1 MNNQQ
6 DFLIVDTEGKHQVNE
21 IAVINSQGN
30 LIYEAFVQEYAAH
43 DHIKL
48 NRKPLQQ
55 IILEFNNLAQN
66 KLLICHHADHDFQVL
81 QNSFIAVEV
90 PWQNFQFA
98 CTYKLAKKYFPN
110 LISYSLEYLSKKLNL
125 KVKQKYFNSQQAH
138 SARYDAEFTYQLYWK
153 VMEEI
158 TIKRLQNQP
167 NPFGS
172 SRVDTPFQ
180 EHLDLTSI
188 YNNQFATLKSIITDI
203 KYDQNHQSKG
213 VIVIGEPGTGK
224 THLMMRLAQ
233 EVLEVNRLL
242 FIRQPNNPDA
252 VIYHTYSRILESLI
266 EKVTQSNYTQLEY
279 LLANSF
285 RKIIQNNL
293 IDNTNQKDQF
303 ILAATQTNPLEL
315 YDSLGTDGTQ
325 KKRDY
330 WQHIE
335 KRTLEWWLEH
345 YGGAGYSLEIIKGI
359 IKFCSYSDFNY
370 KKLVTRWLAADELA
384 PEELDKIKLNNW
396 NEEIS
401 KENFSLEA
409 IAVLSKLSL
418 LDEPLIIIFDQ
429 LEGLGLK
436 HHEKL
441 LLSFGEAIKE
451 IFTHVPNS
459 LIIFNLFPSRWQH
472 FQQIL
477 DGSIVDR
484 ISQYQV
490 TLEKPNYSDLEQIL
504 QLKAAIIDLDVK
516 TLFTEQELVNILA
529 GNSIRAVL
537 NRAADYY
544 RYKVNQIPLP
554 QLSSQSLT
562 HSLASEETILP
573 RIEKLEQQFT
583 QLQKL
588 LANLAQAFSGFTN
601 TLAVTNKQELQSNEP
616 NNYPTNQEVID
627 YLETQKKL
635 LEQDYDKLQIIS
647 DSDDIGKLKTIIE
660 AFQTIV
666 NLEIDHLRL
675 GKKKIPDHLV
685 VKKTNYTLVIGFL
698 QIDGTAFTTRIKNFN
713 ELVIN
718 HKEIRFLLLRD
729 NRKPKLTGKVAQEEI
744 TKLNNSANGKF
755 SLIDRDNRI
764 SFEVIYRL
772 VTDIYNRDFDVS
784 LVEAFNALKQQL
796 NNYWLIKLMQ

>member
-6 DFLIVDTEGKHQVNE
+6 YFLIVDTEGKHQVNE

-30 LIYEAFVQEYAAH
+30 LIYEAFAQEYATH

-81 QNSFIAVEV
+81 QNSFIAVKV

-125 KVKQKYFNSQQAH
+125 KVKDKYFNSQQAH
-138 SARYDAEFTYQLYWK
+138 SARYDAEFTYQLYRK
-153 VMEEI
+153 IMEEI

-172 SRVDTPFQ
+172 SRVDSPFQ

-203 KYDQNHQSKG
+203 KYEQNHQSKG

-285 RKIIQNNL
+285 KKIIQNNL
-293 IDNTNQKDQF
+293 IDNSNQKDQY
-303 ILAATQTNPLEL
+303 ILAATQTNPLDL
-315 YDSLGTDGTQ
+315 YNSLGADGTQ

-335 KRTLEWWLEH
+335 KRTLEWWLQH

-401 KENFSLEA
+401 QENFSLEA

-490 TLEKPNYSDLEQIL
+490 ILEKPNSSDLEQIL
-504 QLKAAIIDLDVK
+504 QLKAAIINLDVK
-516 TLFTEQELVNILA
+516 TLFTEQELVDILA

-554 QLSSQSLT
+554 QLSSQ
-562 HSLASEETILP
+562 SLASEETILP

-601 TLAVTNKQELQSNEP
+601 TLAVTNKQELQPNEP
-616 NNYPTNQEVID
+616 NNYQVNQQVID

-666 NLEIDHLRL
+666 NLELDHLRL

-685 VKKTNYTLVIGFL
+685 VKKTHYTLVIGFL
-698 QIDGTAFTTRIKNFN
+698 QIDGTAFTTRLKNFN

-718 HKEIRFLLLRD
+718 HKELKFLLLRD
-729 NRKPKLTGKVAQEEI
+729 NRKATLTGKVAKEEI
-744 TKLNNSANGKF
+744 IKLNNSANGKF

-784 LVEAFNALKQQL
+784 LLEAFTTLKQQL
-796 NNYWLIKLMQ
+796 GNYWLIKLMQ